1 MIEDQVWNG
10 RKLSKFRVIFCRST
24 KEAWEEVLGPIP
36 SYGHICHKHFR
47 SNQVYLTKRN
57 GGKYQ
62 LRRGEVPTLCLPTKM
77 EVNDAIILKKMRK
90 EEKEEF
96 FRAVSDDLDSDNDEE
111 CISGMATNTILLF
124 HGHLH
129 D

>member
-1 MIEDQVWNG
+1 MT
-10 RKLSKFRVIFCRST
+10 R
-24 KEAWEEVLGPIP
+24 
-36 SYGHICHKHFR
+36 
-47 SNQVYLTKRN
+47 
-57 GGKYQ
+57 
-62 LRRGEVPTLCLPTKM
+62 M

-90 EEKEEF
+90 EEKQDF
-96 FRAVSDDLDSDNDEE
+96 FRTVSDDPDSDNDEE